1 MEIWVNY
8 DTKTNQWVL
17 TSKQL
22 NLVLL
27 NSYINATIKQ
37 KQLTQLKLTD
47 FFFCWMDQLSC
58 YVLGTLHAL
67 DPLLVKY
74 LEFDTK
80 YCYVNTILSKNP
92 SQGLTSYTKLVFS
105 PKFQQ
110 KQNIENPEQSLAW
123 MLHYFVVGVAWWNK
137 GFSYL
142 DFLSFQNCMLLG
154 VRLGQ

>member
-1 MEIWVNY
+1 
-8 DTKTNQWVL
+8 
-17 TSKQL
+17 
-22 NLVLL
+22 
-27 NSYINATIKQ
+27 
-37 KQLTQLKLTD
+37 
-47 FFFCWMDQLSC
+47 MDQLSC

-123 MLHYFVVGVAWWNK
+123 MLHYFVVGVAW
-137 GFSYL
+137 
-142 DFLSFQNCMLLG
+142 
-154 VRLGQ
+154 